1 MPSLLIVCFIRI
13 IYKILNDLLSIE
25 VSKRKEKQKRGVRGF
40 NWREHARNK
49 AITTVEWFNVFLIL
63 ILGYH
68 MKLVKKEEEGW
79 SADKHPEPF
88 PKLSSE
94 EEGSS
99 SSELATRHLAFEK
112 NYPKNIFI
120 PLIEH
125 LGEMGLQEE
134 YEDCVGTR

>member
-1 MPSLLIVCFIRI
+1 M
-13 IYKILNDLLSIE
+13 KI
-25 VSKRKEKQKRGVRGF
+25 
-40 NWREHARNK
+40 
-49 AITTVEWFNVFLIL
+49 
-63 ILGYH
+63 
-68 MKLVKKEEEGW
+68 VKKEEEGW
-79 SADKHPEPF
+79 SVDKDPEGF

-94 EEGSS
+94 EEGCS